1 MKTFPNLEVLCSGW
15 RYRIQFGDGVG
26 SGESLRCVF
35 MSDTARMAFCS
46 VQMLIIPFYSAF
58 LSFKFVGKEELEGR
72 HI

>member
-1 MKTFPNLEVLCSGW
+1 
-15 RYRIQFGDGVG
+15 
-26 SGESLRCVF
+26 
-35 MSDTARMAFCS
+35 MSDTARMTFCS